1 MIERLIDVALRNRLL
16 VLVFMLGVAGWGV
29 LSWRQLPVDSFPDVT
44 PSMVQIFTASPGLSP
59 EDVETLISYPVEISM
74 YGLPGLKRVQSTSI
88 FGLSRVNVYFSED
101 TDVYF
106 ARRLVMER
114 LAKARAEIPGDLG
127 EPQLGPITSGLGRV
141 MMYTLETE
149 PDSDISLTELREL
162 QDWVVKPMMRTVPG
176 VTGVLSLGGYEKQYQ
191 VRLDTRALL
200 ARDLTVADVR
210 GAITANNKN
219 VGASFINRAGEE
231 NVIRGYGWV
240 PPGNAGL
247 DAIRDIVIRAHEST
261 PVTVGDVASVEYGPA
276 IRRGAQIASGAES
289 VGGYVLKLLGS
300 NTSQVL
306 KDANQKLEQI
316 NGALPDGVRVKAFY
330 SQKELIDKAVGTVES
345 ALLQGAVLV
354 ILILYLLLG
363 NLRSTLI
370 VVASLPLSAL
380 FAFIAMRYVGLS
392 ANLMSLGGLAI
403 GLGMMVDGSVVILEN
418 IFRHMENRAEE
429 NVSMARLAS
438 EAAREVAR
446 PIVFAS
452 SIIIIVFLPL
462 FTLQGVEGKMFS
474 PMAYTIAFALLGA
487 MIVAL
492 VLVPALMTYAFKK
505 DGNYGEPRLVGWL
518 KDRYQP
524 VLDKVMAWPKVVA
537 GAAVLVLVLGVSVFP
552 LLGSEFVPTLR
563 EGTLMVRSTL
573 PPAASLD
580 SAIGYAKRIQTV
592 FEEFEPV
599 TGTYSRVGRAEVGG
613 DPESVNVIA
622 TTITLKPLGQ
632 WSGDYDY
639 EGLQS
644 AMSDAVAD
652 RLPGL
657 ANNFSQ
663 PIQLRTDELLSGIK
677 AQIAI
682 SIFGEN
688 FGELARIG
696 EQVKRIA
703 QATPGAVDVRM
714 QQQGGKPQI
723 RIRPDREAMARYGL
737 SVDQLFATVETG
749 IGGDAAGQV
758 FEGIKRFDLFVRLRE
773 EQRDTVSAIED
784 LLIRTPAGAVIPLTR
799 VADVERFIGPKMISR
814 SKASRRLFVQLNVRG
829 RDMGGVVTEIRRK
842 VAEQVDMPTGYF
854 VEYGGQFENQQR
866 AMKRLYLVV
875 PVTLALIFLL
885 LYTAFNSLRYAA
897 LIYLNVPIA
906 TMGGIFALWLSGM
919 YLSVS
924 AAVGFIA
931 VFGVAVLN
939 GVVLVSYINQ
949 LRDEGMDVFEAART
963 GAMRRLRPVLM
974 TALTSMLGLL
984 PLLIADGIGANVQR
998 PLAAV
1003 VVGGLITSTLL
1014 TLLVIPV
1021 VYPWFA
1027 GARRDDVEF

>member
-1 MIERLIDVALRNRLL
+1 MIERLIDAALRNRLL

-446 PIVFAS
+446 PVVFAS

-613 DPESVNVIA
+613 DPEPVNVIA

>member
-1 MIERLIDVALRNRLL
+1 MIDVALRNRLL

-613 DPESVNVIA
+613 DPEPVNVIA

-949 LRDEGMDVFEAART
+949 LRDEGMGVFEAART

>member
-1 MIERLIDVALRNRLL
+1 
-16 VLVFMLGVAGWGV
+16 
-29 LSWRQLPVDSFPDVT
+29 
-44 PSMVQIFTASPGLSP
+44 
-59 EDVETLISYPVEISM
+59 
-74 YGLPGLKRVQSTSI
+74 
-88 FGLSRVNVYFSED
+88 
-101 TDVYF
+101 
-106 ARRLVMER
+106 
-114 LAKARAEIPGDLG
+114 
-127 EPQLGPITSGLGRV
+127 
-141 MMYTLETE
+141 
-149 PDSDISLTELREL
+149 
-162 QDWVVKPMMRTVPG
+162 
-176 VTGVLSLGGYEKQYQ
+176 
-191 VRLDTRALL
+191 
-200 ARDLTVADVR
+200 
-210 GAITANNKN
+210 
-219 VGASFINRAGEE
+219 
-231 NVIRGYGWV
+231 
-240 PPGNAGL
+240 
-247 DAIRDIVIRAHEST
+247 
-261 PVTVGDVASVEYGPA
+261 
-276 IRRGAQIASGAES
+276 

-613 DPESVNVIA
+613 DPEPVNVIA

>member
-492 VLVPALMTYAFKK
+492 VLVPALMTHAFKK

-613 DPESVNVIA
+613 DPEPVNVIA